1 MNPHHPIEILLS
13 LIYYKTSKSK
23 NNSMSVICTVSISID
38 FSSVSMSCDVFVT
51 KQKRMNIVQIT
62 ERCFILAIE
71 FGYG

>member
-13 LIYYKTSKSK
+13 LIVYYKTSKSK
-23 NNSMSVICTVSISID
+23 NNSMSICTLSISID
-38 FSSVSMSCDVFVT
+38 FSSVSMSCNEFVT
-51 KQKRMNIVQIT
+51 KQKRMNIT